1 MPTDSIEAAETPQPL
16 RPSTSSFAARR
27 IARNAASRFS
37 TSALSARAGTTLW
50 RRQELPVSSPI
61 SARRTRRKG
70 KLTIKVLADLAD
82 GSQMRFTGDH
92 YVSKYKS
99 LVAQGY
105 EGKALIH
112 ALLTEDWGALPLRV
126 RIQENGNDVAVIPYR

>member
-1 MPTDSIEAAETPQPL
+1 
-16 RPSTSSFAARR
+16 
-27 IARNAASRFS
+27 
-37 TSALSARAGTTLW
+37 
-50 RRQELPVSSPI
+50 
-61 SARRTRRKG
+61 
-70 KLTIKVLADLAD
+70 LTIKVLADLAD

-112 ALLTEDWGALPLRV
+112 ALLTDDWSAPPLRV
-126 RIQENGNDVAVIPYR
+126 RIQENGNEVAVIPYR